1 MEINGTLINYYF
13 HCKRQCYL
21 HGNRLNL
28 EDNSESVK
36 IGKELHKEKEEK
48 LTNKEL
54 EIEHV
59 KLDGLT
65 AKYLIE
71 IKKSDA
77 DLEASRWQVLLYL
90 KILKEKGI
98 IREGKIE
105 VVEKNKQNK
114 NTIYVTLT
122 QENEKELEQY
132 LTEIKDLL
140 SQEQIPDVLNKLT
153 CKKCAYYEYCYI

>member
-105 VVEKNKQNK
+105 IVEKNKQNK
-114 NTIYVTLT
+114 NTIYVSLT

-132 LTEIKDLL
+132 LAEIKDLL
-140 SQEQIPDVLNKLT
+140 SQKQIPDVLNKPT